1 MKKIQQKMDVTLAL
15 WLMGLGF
22 KFAIE
27 FNYNFMISD
36 KMIIETAA
44 LFKIWRKS
52 WSSLVWMHN
61 LCDIF
66 PTKHFSYSMK
76 SNKLTR
82 SLELV
87 KFHLVFFPRETRMKP
102 SRYLLV
108 RSQQCKNY
116 NNMWNLFKV
125 SNKDTRTTSLTSLW
139 CLYC

>member
-1 MKKIQQKMDVTLAL
+1 MDVTLAL
-15 WLMGLGF
+15 WLMGLGL
-22 KFAIE
+22 KFAVE
-27 FNYNFMISD
+27 FNYNFKISD
-36 KMIIETAA
+36 KMIIETVA

-61 LCDIF
+61 LRDIF
-66 PTKHFSYSMK
+66 PRKHFSYLMK
-76 SNKLTR
+76 SNKLTK

-87 KFHLVFFPRETRMKP
+87 KFNLVFFPRETRMKP

-108 RSQQCKNY
+108 QSHQSKNY

-125 SNKDTRTTSLTSLW
+125 SNKDTRTTSLTSFW